1 MGRITS
7 NVGLITGLPITD
19 TVDQLMSVA
28 GRPRDLLQARTQDL
42 LSQQGAIN
50 TLSTRLASFEFSIN
64 KLNSLSVY
72 QARDTV
78 SSDEEKLTAFVPSGV
93 TPPAGEFLLQ
103 PVRVASSHQVISD
116 RFEDLESELG
126 SGSFTLR
133 FGGFVDKGISLE
145 ELNAGAGVERGQ
157 IQITDRSGDQAV
169 IDLSF
174 ALSIDDVVETI
185 NASTE
190 IDVTASVAGDT
201 LVLADSSGGVGNL
214 SVAEVGGGTTAA
226 DLGLGSINV
235 AADTATGADVFTLY
249 DDTKLTFLNDGNGV
263 RLSAAG
269 STDLTVNLSDGS
281 DPIEIDLGTAT
292 DLGEVVDLINAASP
306 GNLSATISADG
317 NRLELSDLTAGGG
330 TFTVESADGS
340 SAAEDLGIVYSDT
353 GATVTG
359 ERLVS
364 GLADTLVS
372 SLNAGAGATLG
383 DITITDRD
391 GTSGLV
397 DLSSAETLGEIVDA
411 INAGGAD
418 VTASVNSAR
427 NGISIVDNTAGVG
440 NLTIVN
446 SDANETVEALGIGID
461 DAVSSV
467 NSGTLNRQTFSE
479 ATLLS
484 SLNGGEGVTLGDI
497 RVTDSDGVTSAAD
510 LNNPGSEAVT
520 VGDVIDAIN
529 ALSTSVTARI
539 NDTGDGL
546 LIIDEG
552 TGTSSLGLEDIS
564 GNIAESLRLTGGT
577 ETRDINGEDT
587 QVIDGTAVKTID
599 VSNLTTTGESILL
612 EDLNNGSGV
621 ARGSFQIADSD
632 GGNVIA
638 INLSEGESGVTTVGE
653 LIDTINAKAS
663 AFNVGVT
670 ASINS
675 AGTGILLTDTAG
687 GTEGL
692 SVTAF
697 NDSSV
702 VSDLR
707 LDQPVTTVSGQQ
719 TINGLGTFDAGNS
732 AQQGLEALAARIND
746 LDAGI
751 TASTVFDGI
760 GYRLSIIAD
769 ESGAANELL
778 IDTGSTTLSFTE
790 ISKAQDALLAYGGFA
805 GASGSILVSSS
816 DNEFE
821 GIVGGVDVTVKE
833 ASETPITI
841 SVSKSDT
848 ALVDAVGDLVSAYN
862 AIRDDLDQLTDFN
875 EDDLSTGLLF
885 GTNEALQVDLSL
897 SQTITARYFGVGD
910 FQALEEIGLSVTQ
923 DGKLELD
930 TQQLQTAFADNPGSI
945 ERLFTDEENGIVAR
959 LNRDLDR
966 LSGEDNSLLDRR
978 VESLQRTIDSNN
990 TRLEQ
995 FETSLERQRERLLLE
1010 FFQLEQVISSLQQNQ
1025 SALASLQPL
1034 PPLVSASSS

>member
-1 MGRITS
+1 
-7 NVGLITGLPITD
+7 
-19 TVDQLMSVA
+19 
-28 GRPRDLLQARTQDL
+28 
-42 LSQQGAIN
+42 
-50 TLSTRLASFEFSIN
+50 
-64 KLNSLSVY
+64 
-72 QARDTV
+72 
-78 SSDEEKLTAFVPSGV
+78 
-93 TPPAGEFLLQ
+93 
-103 PVRVASSHQVISD
+103 
-116 RFEDLESELG
+116 
-126 SGSFTLR
+126 
-133 FGGFVDKGISLE
+133 
-145 ELNAGAGVERGQ
+145 
-157 IQITDRSGDQAV
+157 
-169 IDLSF
+169 
-174 ALSIDDVVETI
+174 
-185 NASTE
+185 
-190 IDVTASVAGDT
+190 
-201 LVLADSSGGVGNL
+201 
-214 SVAEVGGGTTAA
+214 
-226 DLGLGSINV
+226 
-235 AADTATGADVFTLY
+235 
-249 DDTKLTFLNDGNGV
+249 
-263 RLSAAG
+263 
-269 STDLTVNLSDGS
+269 
-281 DPIEIDLGTAT
+281 
-292 DLGEVVDLINAASP
+292 
-306 GNLSATISADG
+306 
-317 NRLELSDLTAGGG
+317 
-330 TFTVESADGS
+330 
-340 SAAEDLGIVYSDT
+340 
-353 GATVTG
+353 
-359 ERLVS
+359 
-364 GLADTLVS
+364 
-372 SLNAGAGATLG
+372 
-383 DITITDRD
+383 
-391 GTSGLV
+391 
-397 DLSSAETLGEIVDA
+397 
-411 INAGGAD
+411 
-418 VTASVNSAR
+418 
-427 NGISIVDNTAGVG
+427 
-440 NLTIVN
+440 
-446 SDANETVEALGIGID
+446 
-461 DAVSSV
+461 
-467 NSGTLNRQTFSE
+467 
-479 ATLLS
+479 
-484 SLNGGEGVTLGDI
+484 
-497 RVTDSDGVTSAAD
+497 
-510 LNNPGSEAVT
+510 
-520 VGDVIDAIN
+520 
-529 ALSTSVTARI
+529 
-539 NDTGDGL
+539 
-546 LIIDEG
+546 
-552 TGTSSLGLEDIS
+552 LEDIS